1 MSAESSPSAES
12 VPADLPE
19 TRSEPVRVPTPHGF
33 FEMRAW
39 CFPDGNEILSA
50 TAIDAEG
57 RVLDAE
63 NPAPLVRLHS
73 ECLTGDVFGSFRCD
87 CGPQLHQGLE
97 RIARVGGKLIY
108 IKGHEGRGIGLVN
121 KLRAYALQDRGLDT
135 VDANVAL
142 GFDPDQ
148 RAYRQAAHVLRELGV
163 TALRLMTNNPAKAEA
178 LAGLGLE
185 VASIEPDEVPPRE
198 ENARYLATKRDRMNH
213 RLELRT
219 AQPVESPTHQ
229 DHTNHEN

>member
-1 MSAESSPSAES
+1 MSAEPSPSAEMGS
-12 VPADLPE
+12 ADRPV
-19 TRSEPVRVPTPHGF
+19 TRSAPVRVPTPHGT

-39 CFPDGNEILSA
+39 SFPDGNEILSA
-50 TAIDAEG
+50 TAIDHDG
-57 RVLDAE
+57 TVIDAA

-97 RIARVGGKLIY
+97 KIARVGGKLIY

-121 KLRAYALQDRGLDT
+121 KLKAYALQDRGLDT

-142 GFDPDQ
+142 GFDPDP
-148 RAYRQAAHVLRELGV
+148 RAYRQAACVLRELGV
-163 TALRLMTNNPAKAEA
+163 TTLRLMTNNPAKAEA
-178 LAGLGLE
+178 LAGLGLD
-185 VASIEPDEVPPRE
+185 VTSIEPDEVPPRE

-219 AQPVESPTHQ
+219 AQPGEDLT
-229 DHTNHEN
+229 DHTTHHDI